1 MSTHE
6 GEVKKS
12 SEVKDEGG
20 KKKSTQVKHDE
31 EIKRRGRITTK
42 DIQRQQLD
50 KLMAEPV
57 SVCIMIMI
65 VINYIICMRGI

>member
-12 SEVKDEGG
+12 TEVKDEGG
-20 KKKSTQVKHDE
+20 KKKSTQVKNDE

-57 SVCIMIMI
+57 S
-65 VINYIICMRGI
+65 NDNDSN